1 MICAER
7 QKIKIRHGVGA
18 ICGPRSGFGLFPHPL
33 SAHTVAAIVGVIEEK
48 FAFIHCGLRG
58 LRDNYWYVTK
68 NLPNSCYRIFKNK
81 VIAVAPWA
89 TRHKERESDSNG

>member
-33 SAHTVAAIVGVIEEK
+33 SAHTVAAIVGVIYVVGLWFRGGAGNFSGTPGVELEEK
-48 FAFIHCGLRG
+48 GRAKKPDTALTMASA
-58 LRDNYWYVTK
+58 LY
-68 NLPNSCYRIFKNK
+68 
-81 VIAVAPWA
+81 A
-89 TRHKERESDSNG
+89 SNP